1 MKKLIII
8 TGAFLIICVI
18 ISGVLDLSA
27 SSYDNLKSNSESPI
41 QQSEYVVKSANG
53 KIVVYQGNTMIYRT
67 NTAVNTLPKKD
78 QKELLYGIQADTK
91 EEVKLIIEQYCS

>member
-18 ISGVLDLSA
+18 ISAFFDNSAMGYEQQSA
-27 SSYDNLKSNSESPI
+27 SEQTQALGAEFT
-41 QQSEYVVKSANG
+41 VKTANG
-53 KIVVYQGNTMIYRT
+53 KICVYQDDSLLYRT

-78 QKELLYGIQADTK
+78 QKDLLYGIQADTL
-91 EEVKLIIEQYCS
+91 EDVEQILMEYCS